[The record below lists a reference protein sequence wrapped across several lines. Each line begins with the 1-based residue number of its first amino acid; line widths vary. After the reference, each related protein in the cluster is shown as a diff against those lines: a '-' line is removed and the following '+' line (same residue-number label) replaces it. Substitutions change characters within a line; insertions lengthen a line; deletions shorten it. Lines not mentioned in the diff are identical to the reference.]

1 MPLLLPELT
10 DRLAQ
15 RFDIVTLLE
24 LLDVTSEQLLEA
36 FQDRISEKYDY
47 LTEQLE
53 EPEEDESTEI

>member
-1 MPLLLPELT
+1 MSLLLPELT

-36 FQDRISEKYDY
+36 FQDRVAEKYEF

-53 EPEEDESTEI
+53 ESEDEGV

>member
-36 FQDRISEKYDY
+36 FQDRVSERYDY

-53 EPEEDESTEI
+53 ELEDESTEV

>member
-36 FQDRISEKYDY
+36 FQDRVSERYDY

-53 EPEEDESTEI
+53 EQDGEGD

>member
-1 MPLLLPELT
+1 MSLLLPELT

-36 FQDRISEKYDY
+36 FQDRVSERYEF
-47 LTEQLE
+47 LSEQLE
-53 EPEEDESTEI
+53 EQDGESTEV